1 MLIPFVQ
8 DLCHVPEHKR
18 NCFRQESIR
27 FLHSEVSSWWIVL
40 TLKEVTRQLNFL
52 DLIIKY
58 IQPNTHSR
66 EVCVKYHT
74 KSKMNVLCQ
83 TLQGCTTRSGQWQ
96 KISSFWEPQPRTNV
110 LWFSG
115 LRNMYFQNS
124 MLDGV
129 PSSDHSL
136 LERHGLAEHNLL
148 LEKIVLPGEQ
158 PKLFFQELGSS
169 IEISCSLPKNVQ
181 LWMKFFAWTL
191 CPDLE
196 KMCLLWIV
204 LLRNGVRLASNQDHL
219 MFWNHWQKLRK
230 LIQFGSM
237 IEFSEELVCGTSWK
251 ALALILNGQ
260 QCLLLQILCLYD
272 LIFSPAID
280 HFSTSQTCF
289 SKSWPTSCTFVQCH
303 TWADWHMLQHCLV
316 CGCSSNYKWMCLVSH
331 CMQDAPLGITLV
343 LTQFLFWK

>member
-40 TLKEVTRQLNFL
+40 TLKEVKRQLNYL
-52 DLIIKY
+52 DLIINY

-66 EVCVKYHT
+66 EVCVKYYT

-83 TLQGCTTRSGQWQ
+83 TLQGCTTRSGQWSLT
-96 KISSFWEPQPRTNV
+96 KNSSFWESQPRINV

-196 KMCLLWIV
+196 EMCLLWIA
-204 LLRNGVRLASNQDHL
+204 LLRNGVRLASNQDVLKSLTKTKKTNSDWAYDWILRRIGLWYQLKSISIDSEWPTVLVAADL
-219 MFWNHWQKLRK
+219 MLVWFN
-230 LIQFGSM
+230 F
-237 IEFSEELVCGTSWK
+237 FSSNRPLFYKSD
-251 ALALILNGQ
+251 LF
-260 QCLLLQILCLYD
+260 LQILAHFMYLCKL
-272 LIFSPAID
+272 FSAILEQIGICYSTVWSVGVPAI
-280 HFSTSQTCF
+280 TNEC
-289 SKSWPTSCTFVQCH
+289 V
-303 TWADWHMLQHCLV
+303 LCLIA
-316 CGCSSNYKWMCLVSH
+316 CKMHHL
-331 CMQDAPLGITLV
+331 A
-343 LTQFLFWK
+343 